1 MESKTDPAQ
10 QAEEEPINPRGRVVD
25 RGLRHEGS
33 PTLEDRVVA
42 TLDNML
48 EGCQIIG
55 PDWRYLYV
63 NDAVARHGRTTK
75 EKLLGRTMMEA
86 YPGIENTEMFA
97 ALRRCMEERVG
108 TLMDNQFTFPDGTK
122 GWFELHIQPVP
133 EGVLILSIDIT
144 ARRLAD
150 EHLRR
155 ASRALRTL
163 SGCNQVVIRA
173 TEESQLLRDVCR
185 VIVQVAG
192 YRLAWIGFARK
203 DPGKT
208 VEPVAQAGHGDE
220 YVPQVQIT
228 WEDSPRGQGPTG
240 SAIRSG
246 QPVVCRDILTDPKF
260 RPWRDQALRFGYA
273 SSIALPL
280 IMADDVLGALNIY
293 APEPDAFDS
302 EEIELLQ
309 ELAGDVAYGTAA
321 LRTRALVQ
329 ALNDELRDSEHK
341 YRLHFDQISDVICSL
356 DRDFRI
362 DTISP
367 SVERLLGY
375 TPRELLG
382 ARFTESGILAT
393 HHLESATSDALR
405 IFGGE
410 PIDSAVYEFRAADG
424 TTRYGE
430 VSGAPIVEGE
440 EIQGLIA
447 VIRDITDRVRAEEA
461 LEQSLRN
468 LKRAFGGTIRTLR
481 LIVESRDPYT
491 AGHQRRVS
499 HLARAMAME
508 AGLSPKRVE
517 GLRVAASIHDL
528 GKLFVPA
535 EILTKPGNLTK
546 IERDLIQNHPAAAYE
561 ILKKVHF
568 PWPVAE
574 IILQH
579 HERMDGSG
587 YPRGILGDEIVME
600 ARVLMV
606 ADVVEAMQ
614 SHRPYRPALGMK
626 KALEEISKHRA
637 VLYDPSAVDA
647 CLRLF
652 HQKGFELD

>member
-1 MESKTDPAQ
+1 MEPQTDPAQ
-10 QAEEEPINPRGRVVD
+10 QAEEEPIKPRGRVAG
-25 RGLRHEGS
+25 RGLRHKGS

-42 TLDNML
+42 ALDKML

-55 PDWRYLYV
+55 PDWRYLYL
-63 NDAVARHGRTTK
+63 NDAAARHGRTTK

-86 YPGIENTEMFA
+86 YPGIDDTEMFV
-97 ALRRCMEERVG
+97 ALRTCMEERVG
-108 TLMDNQFTFPDGTK
+108 TLMDNEFTFPDGTK

-133 EGVLILSIDIT
+133 EGVLILSIDVT
-144 ARRLAD
+144 ERRLAD
-150 EHLRR
+150 EGLRR
-155 ASRALRTL
+155 TSRALRTL
-163 SGCNQVVIRA
+163 TSCNRVIIRA
-173 TEESQLLRDVCR
+173 TEESQMLRDVCR

-192 YRLAWIGFARK
+192 YRLAWIGLARK

-208 VEPVAQAGHGDE
+208 VEPVAQAGYGEE
-220 YVPQVQIT
+220 YVPQAQIT
-228 WEDSPRGQGPTG
+228 WGDSPRGQGPTG
-240 SAIRSG
+240 RAIRSG
-246 QPVVCRDILTDPKF
+246 QPVVCRDILTDPRF
-260 RPWRDQALRFGYA
+260 GPWRDQALRFGYA

-280 IMADDVLGALNIY
+280 ITANDVLGALNIY

-309 ELAGDVAYGTAA
+309 ELADDVAHGTSA
-321 LRTRALVQ
+321 LRTRALAQ
-329 ALNDELRDSEHK
+329 ILNDELRDSEHK

-405 IFGGE
+405 IFSGE
-410 PIDSAVYEFRAADG
+410 QIDSAVYELIATDG

-430 VSGAPIVEGE
+430 MSGAPIVEGE

-461 LEQSLRN
+461 LEQSLRR
-468 LKRAFGGTIRTLR
+468 LKRAFGGTIRILR

-508 AGLSPKRVE
+508 AGLSPQRVE

-600 ARVLMV
+600 ARLLMV

-614 SHRPYRPALGMK
+614 SHRPYRPALGME
-626 KALEEISKHRA
+626 KALDEISKHRA

-652 HQKGFELD
+652 HEKGFELD